1 MYMLLNQNKMKNK
14 IPQCQN
20 NSKIQQK
27 NTTMSEQFQNT
38 TMSEQ
43 FQNPPEKY
51 HNVRI
56 IPKSHRKIPQCQN
69 NSKIH
74 QKNTTMSEQFQ
85 NPTEKSLEKVKM
97 ISNTQVH
104 DLSLSELG
112 TGASIK
118 SGRVKLVLWAQISS
132 LGEMMWSCQ

>member
-20 NSKIQQK
+20 NSKI
-27 NTTMSEQFQNT
+27 
-38 TMSEQ
+38 
-43 FQNPPEKY
+43 P
-51 HNVRI
+51 
-56 IPKSHRKIPQCQN
+56 
-69 NSKIH
+69 

-97 ISNTQVH
+97 IPNTRVNDH
-104 DLSLSELG
+104 SLFELG

-118 SGRVKLVLWAQISS
+118 SVGLN
-132 LGEMMWSCQ
+132 